1 MIGLHFQLA
10 MLREHLF
17 LSLDQPWKLYFKLL
31 HLDIQVRPTTWGLQ
45 ELVESEVSY

>member
-17 LSLDQPWKLYFKLL
+17 LSLVFTHLLRILSAINPLMLNKLDQRKVDY
-31 HLDIQVRPTTWGLQ
+31 
-45 ELVESEVSY
+45 YY